1 MELTKHTLHLIRTE
15 VSKDK
20 PLEIVYSRVGHW
32 KIPNSISESRICA
45 TIDGLCA
52 EGCEMHPKAFERTA
66 KRVVTTNPETD
77 GATGRCYCGACGKSI
92 DPSDN
97 FCRRCGARLED

>member
-1 MELTKHTLHLIRTE
+1 MAGVENKFECVYITKAAM
-15 VSKDK
+15 
-20 PLEIVYSRVGHW
+20 LEYL
-32 KIPNSISESRICA
+32 EE
-45 TIDGLCA
+45 IDEAFA
-52 EGCEMHPKAFERTA
+52 EGHARAVEHGKTLGPKTA

-77 GATGRCYCGACGKSI
+77 GATGRCHCGGCGKSI

>member
-1 MELTKHTLHLIRTE
+1 MTAIETHPSRGELYCGHCDLTIGGNDAKTPEELIALLRQ
-15 VSKDK
+15 
-20 PLEIVYSRVGHW
+20 
-32 KIPNSISESRICA
+32 
-45 TIDGLCA
+45 
-52 EGCEMHPKAFERTA
+52 RTA

-77 GATGRCYCGACGKSI
+77 GATGRCHCGACGKSI